1 MKSTENITIAEIQQK
16 LEVIEIQLKLL
27 FESYKNFIGR
37 YLTWCDDDPQHKD
50 NEIKNKLRIEF
61 QDILQSMDT
70 YSVEMAKYIRSTNV
84 LLKKVKQTNSVS
96 LMRSVERN
104 LLQID
109 ETLIR
114 INTYIFLIDESRSI
128 FMKIFANVK
137 TDAKKRILN

>member
-1 MKSTENITIAEIQQK
+1 
-16 LEVIEIQLKLL
+16 
-27 FESYKNFIGR
+27 
-37 YLTWCDDDPQHKD
+37 
-50 NEIKNKLRIEF
+50 
-61 QDILQSMDT
+61 MDT